1 MGWRETRGVKLKLDI
16 KTSLETDKS
25 VVEPTRHRREPRLPS
40 KFAAHV
46 SRARLAASHLQG
58 KSSARISDAIW
69 QLDQVGRI
77 AHIHGPR
84 LSNEAGILVRQRGD
98 FYRAIGLMSPWEFQ
112 MNNLA
117 LWRHNDT
124 TIVCQ
129 RGLTVMLLRRV
140 PHSNFYFFFS
150 CFLRFFLF
158 FPPFSPL
165 CLSFLPSLLPFHLNK
180 QPPPVLSTSFCSST
194 IPIRFD
200 QPEFDAN
207 IPYDINFDRLNSY
220 R

>member
-16 KTSLETDKS
+16 KTSLESDKS

-140 PHSNFYFFFS
+140 PHSNFFFFFS

-165 CLSFLPSLLPFHLNK
+165 CLSFFLRFCRFIWISNHHQFSPRVFVPPRFPFD
-180 QPPPVLSTSFCSST
+180 SISAR
-194 IPIRFD
+194 IRC
-200 QPEFDAN
+200 
-207 IPYDINFDRLNSY
+207 
-220 R
+220 

>member
-1 MGWRETRGVKLKLDI
+1 M
-16 KTSLETDKS
+16 
-25 VVEPTRHRREPRLPS
+25 
-40 KFAAHV
+40 

-84 LSNEAGILVRQRGD
+84 LSNEAGILVSQRGD

-140 PHSNFYFFFS
+140 PHSNFFFFFFFS
-150 CFLRFFLF
+150 CFFFLF
-158 FPPFSPL
+158 FPPFS
-165 CLSFLPSLLPFHLNK
+165 LPSLSLFFVRFFHLNK
-180 QPPPVLSTSFCSST
+180 QPPPSARSFYSS
-194 IPIRFD
+194 IRARILRD
-200 QPEFDAN
+200 DN
-207 IPYDINFDRLNSY
+207 IPYDALNSICINCKSNHN